1 MGGRL
6 MGTAQ
11 QNLPINQRIKLPR
24 SHRQKRYENDSPE
37 FVAAMRTAF
46 IARFIVL
53 REGRRT
59 KAHRALEHLR
69 WDEKTTIEELY
80 NLVRSAFVKN
90 GDKMSPVDRD
100 LRRAL
105 EHARCSAEYFAEQYI
120 NRNILSFEQA
130 LIDYH
135 KSNILLFGEEDSFKP
150 RSGGWRIPQ

>member
-1 MGGRL
+1 
-6 MGTAQ
+6 MGTVQ
-11 QNLPINQRIKLPR
+11 QSTPVNQRLKLPR
-24 SHRQKRYENDSPE
+24 SHRQKRYESDSPE
-37 FVAAMRTAF
+37 FLAALRTAF

-69 WDEKTTIEELY
+69 WDESTTIEALY
-80 NLVRSAFVKN
+80 DLVRTAFVKN
-90 GDKMSPVDRD
+90 GDKMAPVDRD

-120 NRNILSFEQA
+120 HRKILSFEQA

-135 KSNILLFGEEDSFKP
+135 KSNLLLFGDENSFKP